1 MPRGWREG
9 RPPPTRP
16 RLPEREYNQFQKKKL
31 EYYIRLKARGQT
43 RVRKLRLCDL
53 RDFHFDDALNYRVF
67 SEEEIKSLQKHGT
80 SYERSF
86 KTLSSH
92 PGGGRSKCIVL
103 ESGYNP
109 LDHFFVTH
117 GDNLDSITPVNE
129 IEYRSQFLEGDDS
142 DYDIL
147 RFQPILADPEEDQH
161 NERAL
166 VPAADENGAEGVAD
180 TVGQEAAAATI
191 GDSVANASGGQ
202 GDSVLRFQPILADP
216 EEDQHNERA
225 LVPAADENG
234 AEGVAD
240 TVGQEA
246 AAATIGDSVANASGG
261 QGDSAASGEMGNNA
275 IANASGGQ
283 GGRMDLEAAAAT
295 VGDSVAN
302 ASGRQGDSALSGEM
316 GNTIANASGGQGG
329 RVDSLPI
336 GEWDMPISLFVA
348 NASGGQGGRV
358 DYAVGGPMHPIDIDD
373 DDNNNSERGAV
384 SGIDPGLYDNDM
396 NLDDYTGLLD
406 RLGTGTERQGRG
418 ASNHE
423 IARMGKVIP
432 TQGTCPIC
440 SKPCN
445 STENV
450 RFGGNYLFHEKC
462 MNETKRLM
470 DPEKCSICLEEF
482 NGCNAKVLSCGHI
495 FHQECVDQSMSID
508 ARCPNCRAPQKRFH

>member
-53 RDFHFDDALNYRVF
+53 RDFHYDDALNYRVF

-117 GDNLDSITPVNE
+117 GENFDSITPVNE

-142 DYDIL
+142 DYDI
-147 RFQPILADPEEDQH
+147 
-161 NERAL
+161 
-166 VPAADENGAEGVAD
+166 
-180 TVGQEAAAATI
+180 
-191 GDSVANASGGQ
+191 
-202 GDSVLRFQPILADP
+202 LRFQPILADP

>member
-1 MPRGWREG
+1 
-9 RPPPTRP
+9 
-16 RLPEREYNQFQKKKL
+16 
-31 EYYIRLKARGQT
+31 
-43 RVRKLRLCDL
+43 
-53 RDFHFDDALNYRVF
+53 
-67 SEEEIKSLQKHGT
+67 
-80 SYERSF
+80 
-86 KTLSSH
+86 
-92 PGGGRSKCIVL
+92 
-103 ESGYNP
+103 
-109 LDHFFVTH
+109 
-117 GDNLDSITPVNE
+117 
-129 IEYRSQFLEGDDS
+129 
-142 DYDIL
+142 
-147 RFQPILADPEEDQH
+147 
-161 NERAL
+161 
-166 VPAADENGAEGVAD
+166 
-180 TVGQEAAAATI
+180 
-191 GDSVANASGGQ
+191 
-202 GDSVLRFQPILADP
+202 
-216 EEDQHNERA
+216 
-225 LVPAADENG
+225 
-234 AEGVAD
+234 
-240 TVGQEA
+240 
-246 AAATIGDSVANASGG
+246 
-261 QGDSAASGEMGNNA
+261 
-275 IANASGGQ
+275 
-283 GGRMDLEAAAAT
+283 
-295 VGDSVAN
+295 
-302 ASGRQGDSALSGEM
+302 M

-329 RVDSLPI
+329 RVDSVPI

-358 DYAVGGPMHPIDIDD
+358 DSAYHVGGPMHPIDIDD
-373 DDNNNSERGAV
+373 DDDDIDRTFGGNNSERGAV

-508 ARCPNCRAPQKRFH
+508 ARCPNCRAPQRGFH